1 MMMALVLVV
10 SLAVS
15 KQFDFDRIHS
25 DIFVQ
30 NMPADLQYRF
40 TSESETS
47 LKIYLTD
54 KFSSEV
60 YFHVNQNERIFSVSQ
75 IVHLDPNE
83 CTQLH
88 V

>member
-10 SLAVS
+10 SLAS
-15 KQFDFDRIHS
+15 SNQFHFDRTHS

-30 NMPADLQYRF
+30 NMPADLHYRF

-54 KFSSEV
+54 KFSSEA
-60 YFHVNQNERIFSVSQ
+60 YFHVNQNDRIYSVSQ
-75 IVHLDPNE
+75 IVHLEPDE

>member
-1 MMMALVLVV
+1 MIMALVLVIA
-10 SLAVS
+10 LAAS
-15 KQFDFDRIHS
+15 NQFQFDRTHS

-30 NMPADLQYRF
+30 NMPADLLYRF

-54 KFSSEV
+54 KFSSEA
-60 YFHVNQNERIFSVSQ
+60 YLNVNQNERIYSISQ